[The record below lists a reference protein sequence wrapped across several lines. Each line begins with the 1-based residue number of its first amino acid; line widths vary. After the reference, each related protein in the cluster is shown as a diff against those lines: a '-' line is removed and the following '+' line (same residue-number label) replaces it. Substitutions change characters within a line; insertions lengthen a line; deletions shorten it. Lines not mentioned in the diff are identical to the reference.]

1 MSNSNAENKNISPNR
16 VTNTPITW
24 DGLSNANNR
33 YSMWASNYTD
43 ATLHKSLDFS
53 NVGLYDAAG
62 EIHDEDFRKF
72 HQMTMYIAFESGNAI
87 SHGAARKTF
96 MITSNLPEKLSYSI
110 ASEWAQPLNFGSAT
124 TNLLMEMATGK
135 TSGVSRATTLKVWNG
150 TKPLALSLTIP
161 VIDDTNDGGKNSNGI
176 NTNLVEA
183 LEILGSLVLPKRGNS
198 SFYTSP
204 PSPLGFTINYRQGFT
219 DEGELGEIK
228 PYSLTSN
235 QYCRIMLQLGGI
247 LLIDKCII
255 EGVDVTYP
263 NTKTMIK
270 QSYKNEFFG
279 RTGNSYLHPLLAE
292 VTLRI
297 STVEALTAEN
307 YSKML
312 WAKSQDSSGHGVVDA
327 TEGIAGYG
335 SAMAVASYTK
345 LKQLFT
351 KEKPQS

>member
-1 MSNSNAENKNISPNR
+1 MSNSPSENKNVPYTS
-16 VTNTPITW
+16 ITW
-24 DGLSNANNR
+24 DGLSDSNKR
-33 YSMWASNYTD
+33 YSMWASNYTN

-53 NVGLYDAAG
+53 NVGLYDSAG
-62 EIHDEDFRKF
+62 GIQDEDFRKF
-72 HQMTMYIAFESGNAI
+72 HQMTLYIAFESGSAI
-87 SHGAARKTF
+87 SHGKARKTF

-110 ASEWAQPLNFGSAT
+110 GSDWAQPLNFGNAT
-124 TNLLMEMATGK
+124 TNLLMEMATSVGGVAPK
-135 TSGVSRATTLKVWNG
+135 SGVSRATTLKVWNG
-150 TKPLALSLTIP
+150 TKPLSLNLTIP
-161 VIDDTNDGGKNSNGI
+161 VIDDTEDGGKSNNGI

-183 LEILGSLVLPKRGNS
+183 LEILGSLVLPKRNNS

-204 PSPLGFTINYRQGFT
+204 PSPLAFTVKYRQGFT
-219 DEGELGEIK
+219 EDGELGKVE
-228 PYSLTSN
+228 PYTISSN

-247 LLIDKCII
+247 LLVDKCII
-255 EGVDVTYP
+255 EGIDVTYP

-270 QSYKNEFFG
+270 HSYRNELFG

-312 WAKSQDSSGHGVVDA
+312 WAKTQDNVGHGVVDA
-327 TEGIAGYG
+327 SEGILGYG

-345 LKQLFT
+345 LKEMFRSK
-351 KEKPQS
+351 KETP